1 MTDYIIKNAC
11 VYDPANKVA
20 GEIRDI
26 YVVDGKI
33 AEEPSANAEVIDAAG
48 CLLSYLYFVSV

>member
-11 VYDPANKVA
+11 VYDPANNVA

-26 YVVDGKI
+26 FVVDGKI
-33 AEEPSANAEVIDAAG
+33 VVA
-48 CLLSYLYFVSV
+48 

>member
-48 CLLSYLYFVSV
+48 